1 MPFVRL
7 ILIYVIVIF
16 AAVAFFNREAV
27 LGLVGMSTEQPM
39 SETEIVSVDPFAA
52 APAVGAETTAEIEPD
67 EMPSATAEPAE
78 NMLQQPVAGAV
89 DSTQSTPMATAPQT
103 ANAEGYDEQL
113 AAARQAYWNGD
124 AAKAEELYKSL
135 AAEFASKADVQG
147 ELGNL
152 FFTQR
157 RMDEAAEHFFN
168 AGKLSLEAGNF
179 PQAQAMIGVLQGIAP
194 AKANDLRTLASN
206 R

>member
-7 ILIYVIVIF
+7 ILIYVVVIF
-16 AAVAFFNREAV
+16 ATLAFFNRDAV

-39 SETEIVSVDPFAA
+39 SETEVVSVDPFAA
-52 APAVGAETTAEIEPD
+52 APEAE
-67 EMPSATAEPAE
+67 AEPVVEAE
-78 NMLQQPVAGAV
+78 ASPATEAEPIAPLEKPVAEVAPAT
-89 DSTQSTPMATAPQT
+89 DTAPVATPQ
-103 ANAEGYDEQL
+103 APVASYEEQL
-113 AAARQAYWNGD
+113 TAARQAYWNGD
-124 AAKAEELYKSL
+124 AAKAEELYKLL
-135 AAEFASKADVQG
+135 AAEFSSKADVQG

-168 AGKLSLEAGNF
+168 AGKLSVEAGNIG
-179 PQAQAMIGVLQGIAP
+179 QAQAMIGVLQGIAP
-194 AKANDLRTLASN
+194 AKAADLRTLASN

>member
-7 ILIYVIVIF
+7 ILIYVVVIF
-16 AAVAFFNREAV
+16 AAVAFFNRDAV

-39 SETEIVSVDPFAA
+39 SDTEIVSVDPFAA
-52 APAVGAETTAEIEPD
+52 APAAEVEPSAVIKAEAMPEPIEPTPQIIV
-67 EMPSATAEPAE
+67 ETAAVAV
-78 NMLQQPVAGAV
+78 PVV
-89 DSTQSTPMATAPQT
+89 PTV
-103 ANAEGYDEQL
+103 GYEEQL
-113 AAARQAYWNGD
+113 SAARQAYWNGD
-124 AAKAEELYKSL
+124 AAKAEKLYKSL
-135 AAEFASKADVQG
+135 AAEFSSKADVQG

-168 AGKLSLEAGNF
+168 AGKLSVEAGNF
-179 PQAQAMIGVLQGIAP
+179 PQAQAMIGVLQSIAP

>member
-7 ILIYVIVIF
+7 ILIYVVVIL
-16 AAVAFFNREAV
+16 AAVAFFNRDAV

-52 APAVGAETTAEIEPD
+52 APAAEAEPMAEVEAEAETEATHV
-67 EMPSATAEPAE
+67 ATAEPAAA
-78 NMLQQPVAGAV
+78 MTQPVAENTVVAAPV
-89 DSTQSTPMATAPQT
+89 TSTV
-103 ANAEGYDEQL
+103 GYEEQL

-135 AAEFASKADVQG
+135 AAEFASEADVQG

-168 AGKLSLEAGNF
+168 AGKLSVEAGNF